1 MAPPPAVSENSIR
14 ESEMDKIQ
22 HFTQIVML
30 IVAFVTK
37 KKFYIGKK
45 WKLEVNLV
53 SGLQLSRQH

>member
-1 MAPPPAVSENSIR
+1 MAPPPAVSEHSIR

-45 WKLEVNLV
+45 N
-53 SGLQLSRQH
+53 GN